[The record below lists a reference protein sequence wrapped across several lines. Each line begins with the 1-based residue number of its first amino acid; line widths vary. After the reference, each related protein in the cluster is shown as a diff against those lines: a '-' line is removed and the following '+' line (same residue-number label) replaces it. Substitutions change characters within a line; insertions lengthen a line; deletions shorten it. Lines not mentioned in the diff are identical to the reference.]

1 MERNMEN
8 SEQVRFL
15 YQTMDSLIRA
25 MESRDSYTVYHQNV
39 VSQLARR
46 LAQELQLPASEV
58 EGIRV
63 AGQLHDIGKIA
74 VPGELLTKIGRLN
87 VEEYALIKTHVVRG
101 VEILENVDF
110 PWPVTSMIGQHHERL
125 DGSGYPAGLGGS
137 EILPGAR
144 ILAVADVVN
153 AVTKNRPYRHAIGLE
168 AMLSIFEEDGGVC
181 YDPDVVSALNRLIR
195 GKDELVMRFL

>member
-1 MERNMEN
+1 MEN
-8 SEQVRFL
+8 GKHIRFL
-15 YQTMDSLIRA
+15 YQTMHSLIRA

-39 VSQLARR
+39 VSRLARR
-46 LAQELQLPASEV
+46 LAQELRLDAFEV

-87 VEEYALIKTHVVRG
+87 VEEFALIKTHVARG
-101 VEILENVDF
+101 TEILENVDF
-110 PWPVTSMIGQHHERL
+110 PWPVTSLISQHHERL
-125 DGSGYPAGLGGS
+125 DGSGYPAGLFCND
-137 EILPGAR
+137 ILPGAR

-153 AVTKNRPYRHAIGLE
+153 AVTKTRPYRQAVGME

-181 YDPDVVSALNRLIR
+181 YDTDVVSALNRLIR
-195 GKDELVMRFL
+195 GKDQIVMEYL